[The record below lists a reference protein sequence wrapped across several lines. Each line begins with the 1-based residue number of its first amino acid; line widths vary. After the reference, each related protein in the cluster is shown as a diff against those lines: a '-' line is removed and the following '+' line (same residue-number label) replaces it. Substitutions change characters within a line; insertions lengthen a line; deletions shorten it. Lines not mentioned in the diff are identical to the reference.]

1 LRDTRDSILEI
12 FGFVID
18 VQSLRALAVVYLLQ
32 FSIFT
37 ALAFIARRGD
47 ALHWDLDLL
56 KSARVNWSFIVVNSL
71 LAPAVL
77 VLVQMADAGFR
88 GSGIPRLS
96 EEFWLFAPAIVPA
109 LAALVVADFLDYWS
123 HRLRHVSFLWP
134 MHAVHHSDT
143 KMHYLSWY
151 RAHIIEMVV
160 IQGGY
165 VLLATWMG
173 ASPSAVMGVVLFR
186 AFHQQYVHMNVD
198 WTHGPLKWVL
208 ASPRFHRWHHADHR
222 EAWDKNFS
230 SVFPIW
236 DRLFGTYYC
245 PGPCDAPL
253 GFPGNPGENFVQL
266 MIFPFKEWGR
276 MLGVQVSRLK
286 PQKAAPGAD

>member
-1 LRDTRDSILEI
+1 MEIIGLE
-12 FGFVID
+12 ID

-47 ALHWDLDLL
+47 ALQWDLDLL
-56 KSARVNWSFIVVNSL
+56 KSARVNWTFIVVNSF

-77 VLVQMADAGFR
+77 ILVQLADTWFR

-109 LAALVVADFLDYWS
+109 IVALVVADFTDYWS
-123 HRLRHVSFLWP
+123 HRVRHVSFLWP

-173 ASPSAVMGVVLFR
+173 ASPSAVVGVVLFR

-236 DRLFGTYYC
+236 DHLFGTYYC
-245 PGPCDAPL
+245 PGPCDVPL
-253 GFPGNPGENFVQL
+253 GFPGNPGENFVKL
-266 MIFPFKEWGR
+266 MMLPFVEWGK
-276 MLGVQVSRLK
+276 MIAAQAQRLK
-286 PQKAAPGAD
+286 PKQASTRPD